1 MSESLK
7 KKTLRGAIWTF
18 LEKLGT
24 QGVGFAVTL
33 VLARLLTPGDYGVIG
48 LLTVFMC
55 LSHMF
60 VDSGFGAALIRQR
73 ERRDEDY
80 STVFWYNLAVACG
93 LYAAL
98 FFAAPYVAR
107 FYRMELLSPIL
118 RVLGLDLILS
128 ALYTIHVTH
137 LTALVDFKLQA
148 KVSFLASV
156 LSGTTGI
163 AMAAYGFGPWA
174 LVAQILTNT
183 AVACAAYW
191 LWTSW
196 HPSVRFS
203 PKAFRR
209 LFGFGVGIVASNF
222 VHTIYQNIS
231 PLIIGRKYTKAD
243 LGQYAR
249 GDSLVAMPG
258 GLFTGTLGRVIFP
271 ILASIQ
277 DDETRLKA
285 AYARYLHISTSV
297 IAPTMLLIAA
307 LGEPLIM
314 LLIGA
319 KWLPCVPY
327 LQLLAAAWMVDPVIQ
342 VNLNILYV
350 KGRSDL
356 VLGLEIVKK
365 IIGIT
370 IVVVSVQYGIIWL
383 CVGRVAYTMIA
394 LVLNL
399 VVCGPFIGM
408 GFWRQLRELA
418 PIYLTAGAAA
428 FAAWKLTTLGLGTIA
443 SLALGAGAGF
453 VLYAAAAML
462 LGFPVVREVKAH
474 LGMISNRGLS
484 KERR

>member
-1 MSESLK
+1 MNESLTN
-7 KKTLRGAIWTF
+7 KTLRGAIWTF

-24 QGVGFAVTL
+24 QGVGFVVTL

-60 VDSGFGAALIRQR
+60 VDSGFGAALIRQK

-93 LYAAL
+93 LYLLL
-98 FFAAPYVAR
+98 FFAAPFVAR

-156 LSGTTGI
+156 TSGATGI
-163 AMAAYGFGPWA
+163 ALAACGFGPWA

-191 LWTSW
+191 ISTPW
-196 HPSVRFS
+196 HPSCLFS
-203 PKAFRR
+203 GKAFVR

-222 VHTIYQNIS
+222 LHTIYQNVS

-277 DDETRLKA
+277 DDEQRLRS
-285 AYARYLHISTSV
+285 AYARYLHLTASV

-307 LGEPLIM
+307 TGAPLVTI
-314 LLIGA
+314 LIGE

-356 VLGLEIVKK
+356 VFGLEIVKK
-365 IIGIT
+365 LIGIT
-370 IVVVSVQYGIIWL
+370 IVVISVQYGILWL
-383 CVGRVAYTMIA
+383 CVGRVVYTMIA

-408 GFWRQLRELA
+408 GFWRQFRELA
-418 PIYLTAGAAA
+418 PVYLAAGVSAY
-428 FAAWKLTTLGLGTIA
+428 AAWWVTRLGLGACA
-443 SLALGAGAGF
+443 SLILGAVTGFLLYGAI
-453 VLYAAAAML
+453 AAL
-462 LGFPVVREVKAH
+462 CGFPLVRELSAQVKH
-474 LGMISNRGLS
+474 VLHGGL
-484 KERR
+484 KR